1 MSDDTST
8 EDFDWLSFFRKIKHE
23 QRFAMSQSKMY
34 IFQLEDVNGEERR
47 RCKLSFL
54 QEPEHFV
61 QTVSSSAVLLIS

>member
-8 EDFDWLSFFRKIKHE
+8 EDFDWFVFFRKIKHE

-34 IFQLEDVNGEERR
+34 IFQLEDVK
-47 RCKLSFL
+47 CKLSFL

-61 QTVSSSAVLLIS
+61 QTVSSLAVLLIS